1 MVVGITPGKMQA
13 LSHRIDISALMNEDE
28 SNRIDISALMN
39 EEESNRINISA
50 LMNEDVDLDEGS
62 FLVRYRQHI

>member
-1 MVVGITPGKMQA
+1 MDGCRHHAWQNA
-13 LSHRIDISALMNEDE
+13 LASTVTSNGLMNEDE